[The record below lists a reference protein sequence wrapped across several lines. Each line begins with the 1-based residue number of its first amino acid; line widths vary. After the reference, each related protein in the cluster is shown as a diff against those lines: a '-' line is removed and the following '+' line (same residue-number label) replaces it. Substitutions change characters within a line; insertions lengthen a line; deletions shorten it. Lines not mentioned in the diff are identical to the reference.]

1 MTYSSLTQLI
11 DVLMHGEAHRD
22 VINCLIHMPVGAS
35 CDDVARLFRD
45 RLSEARQADV
55 LNALLTCDDDD
66 ECLTDDQ
73 AEIGM
78 NVFEACVAAFDE
90 SVVALA
96 QNT

>member
-35 CDDVARLFRD
+35 YDDVARLFRD

-55 LNALLTCDDDD
+55 LNALLTCDDD
-66 ECLTDDQ
+66 ECLTDEQ
-73 AEIGM
+73 SELGM
-78 NVFEACVAAFDE
+78 NMFEACVNVFGE
-90 SVVALA
+90 SVVELA
-96 QNT
+96 QNA